1 MQTLTYQNDSDIT
14 QGVMINRA
22 QARRGPSHEDIRDA
36 VRSWAGA
43 DGQDVVTALI
53 IEEYQA
59 QGGDDI
65 TFPDDLCRKR
75 QKLFRFLDNHF
86 NSERYREN
94 VRQLTPAIL
103 AVLPIVYRSRL
114 LPEDNIMARLARME
128 KETSEAKIAV
138 AMNAP
143 RHQKLKELSEGI
155 VEMYRVDPGLT
166 GPLMEMVQMMLG
178 VGMTGSKMAKAAV
191 LEHQRL

>member
-1 MQTLTYQNDSDIT
+1 MQALTYQNDSDIT

-22 QARRGPSHEDIRDA
+22 QTTDGPNHEDIRDA

-43 DGQDVVTALI
+43 DGQDVVSALI
-53 IEEYQA
+53 IEEYRA
-59 QGGDDI
+59 QGGDEI
-65 TFPDDLCRKR
+65 AFPDDLSRQR
-75 QKLFRFLDNHF
+75 QKLFRFLDNHY

-103 AVLPIVYRSRL
+103 AVLPLEFRNRL
-114 LPEDNIMARLARME
+114 LPEDNVMARLARLE

-155 VEMYRVDPGLT
+155 VEMLRVEPGLT

-178 VGMTGSKMAKAAV
+178 AI
-191 LEHQRL
+191 

>member
-1 MQTLTYQNDSDIT
+1 MQSLAYQHNTGIHP
-14 QGVMINRA
+14 GAMINRA
-22 QARRGPSHEDIRDA
+22 QPKEAPDHEKIRDS
-36 VRSWAGA
+36 VRAWSSALGN
-43 DGQDVVTALI
+43 QDVVSALI
-53 IEEYQA
+53 INEYRE
-59 QGGDDI
+59 QGGTDI
-65 TFPDDLCRKR
+65 SFPEDISRAR

-103 AVLPIVYRSRL
+103 AVLPLEFRNRL
-114 LPEDNIMARLARME
+114 LPEDNVMARLARLE

-138 AMNAP
+138 AMDAP

-178 VGMTGSKMAKAAV
+178 AI
-191 LEHQRL
+191 

>member
-1 MQTLTYQNDSDIT
+1 MQTVTYQNDSDIPR
-14 QGVMINRA
+14 GGMINRA
-22 QARRGPSHEDIRDA
+22 QTYKGQCHEGIRDA
-36 VRSWAGA
+36 VRAWAGV
-43 DGQDVVTALI
+43 DGQDVVSALI
-53 IEEYQA
+53 VEEYRA
-59 QGGDDI
+59 QGGDEI
-65 TFPDDLCRKR
+65 TFPGDLSRQR

-103 AVLPIVYRSRL
+103 AVLPLEFRSRL
-114 LPEDNIMARLARME
+114 LPEDNVMARLARLE

-178 VGMTGSKMAKAAV
+178 AM
-191 LEHQRL
+191 

>member
-22 QARRGPSHEDIRDA
+22 QTYKGPCHEDIRDA
-36 VRSWAGA
+36 VRSWAGV
-43 DGQDVVTALI
+43 DGQDVVSALI

-59 QGGDDI
+59 QGGDEI
-65 TFPDDLCRKR
+65 TFPDDLSRQR

-103 AVLPIVYRSRL
+103 AVLPIEYRNRL
-114 LPEDNIMARLARME
+114 LPGERNQRSEDSCRDGR
-128 KETSEAKIAV
+128 TTSSEAE
-138 AMNAP
+138 
-143 RHQKLKELSEGI
+143 R
-155 VEMYRVDPGLT
+155 VERGDRGDV
-166 GPLMEMVQMMLG
+166 
-178 VGMTGSKMAKAAV
+178 S
-191 LEHQRL
+191 R